1 MPDLNNQRHES
12 FCRAY
17 VGAAA
22 FCGAAAAR
30 IAGFSERTA
39 KEQGYRILGRRDVQ
53 DRIAELRQKRQADS
67 ELNDRYVLDRLREI
81 VDRCMQAV
89 PVIDHTTGKRV
100 GEWRYN
106 ASGANKALELLGRHL
121 GLWNDKLSLQLTEAK
136 ARELIERAAGIIVRH
151 VKDPTVLAALRAD
164 LAEVMGGGDA

>member
-1 MPDLNNQRHES
+1 MPDLKNQRHES

-17 VGAAA
+17 VGASA

-30 IAGFSERTA
+30 LAGFSQKTA

-53 DRIAELRQKRQADS
+53 DRIFQLRQEKRTSA
-67 ELNDRYVLDRLREI
+67 EINDQFVLSQLREI
-81 VDRCMQAV
+81 VDRCMQAA
-89 PVIDHTTGKRV
+89 PVLDKDGEPTGI
-100 GEWRYN
+100 WSFN
-106 ASGANKALELLGRHL
+106 PSGANKALELLGRHL